1 MSDKRTKENARAW
14 LGNLSPLRNG
24 FPCWEDERDSKKQV
38 FAPTSRQTSFPESRH
53 PSWRGWAGFTPCPI
67 RLPAQGLLQW
77 LLTSSIPC
85 LMHGAIQPT
94 APSSSL
100 ADAPSS
106 PPVPA
111 CHSNVFFR
119 IFHLSFH
126 AHWGIWELF
135 GSALL
140 WDLSAP
146 RIKINGMNHARAGC
160 LRHVRLWLPIIFQPV
175 FQFQPNLTEGQMMLG
190 HKVPTGSVKTDAW
203 IEEIGKVT
211 ARKAAGS
218 ARLSWDRSIP

>member
-1 MSDKRTKENARAW
+1 MLGRWTGLQKASVCSHQQTNLFPWKRFGEGERVSHHALSACLPRVPSSDC
-14 LGNLSPLRNG
+14 SP
-24 FPCWEDERDSKKQV
+24 
-38 FAPTSRQTSFPESRH
+38 APSLACCTGPY
-53 PSWRGWAGFTPCPI
+53 
-67 RLPAQGLLQW
+67 
-77 LLTSSIPC
+77 
-85 LMHGAIQPT
+85 T
-94 APSSSL
+94 AHSSSL

-119 IFHLSFH
+119 ISHLSFH

-146 RIKINGMNHARAGC
+146 HIKINGMNHARAGC

-175 FQFQPNLTEGQMMLG
+175 FQFQPSLTEGQMMLG
-190 HKVPTGSVKTDAW
+190 HKVPTGSVKTDIW

-218 ARLSWDRSIP
+218 AQLSWDRSIP